1 VIVFV
6 VVDVSLPAT
15 LVTTTFIL
23 RMAQVTNGNS
33 SHFNRIQNGMNNLNV
48 VIASRMLN
56 IMVNRDEETLVHAI
70 ISDQNTR
77 GRLETAVQIFA
88 PIEMYLKLAQSNSF
102 FLSDVYHQWREFT
115 ILRKAFNNII
125 KLTPA

>member
-1 VIVFV
+1 
-6 VVDVSLPAT
+6 
-15 LVTTTFIL
+15 
-23 RMAQVTNGNS
+23 
-33 SHFNRIQNGMNNLNV
+33 MNNLNV

-56 IMVNRDEETLVHAI
+56 IMVNREETLVHAFTC

-102 FLSDVYHQWREFT
+102 FLSDVYHSVEGVHHIAEGIQQHHQINSSIEIFYPTKREVSLGFLKT
-115 ILRKAFNNII
+115 RLSCAGLCFEPT
-125 KLTPA
+125 LW